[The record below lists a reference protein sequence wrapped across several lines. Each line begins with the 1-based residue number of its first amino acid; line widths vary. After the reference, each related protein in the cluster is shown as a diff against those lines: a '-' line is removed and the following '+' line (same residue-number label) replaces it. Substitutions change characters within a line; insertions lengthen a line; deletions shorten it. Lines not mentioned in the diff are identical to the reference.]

1 MNESLTVSSN
11 NAVGNAAAG
20 AHDVVDRAAQKAAPA
35 IDRVANAAHRTIDK
49 AAEAATPAAQWVG
62 DQGSKLANTSTDL
75 AEACSTQIR
84 AQPLVA
90 VGGALV
96 LGYIFG
102 KLMR

>member
-1 MNESLTVSSN
+1 MNESTMVTN
-11 NAVGNAAAG
+11 TNAVGTAADR

-62 DQGSKLANTSTDL
+62 DQGSKLAHTSTDL

-90 VGGALV
+90 VGGALL